1 MNKKIVL
8 ILGIFLLFAFTQG
21 VMAADVDNSTN
32 TITPVADSQEIQTE
46 SNVLQKNNEVQIDN
60 DANILSASSNND
72 ELQAKDTPSEAV
84 GTTYVV
90 NGSAE
95 NQMSDPTIQNAI
107 DKAKAGDTIEI
118 TGKSYEHCH
127 FVIDKQLTIISNVGT
142 TMSVCPSNTA
152 GSGGIGIFYFGPN
165 ASGSIISGFTL
176 ENTWSSSPVTAY
188 GIYVNGAKN
197 IQIENNK
204 ITSVSQGNGIYLN
217 STSNITIANNV
228 ISVSKNGVAFDNSN
242 LITLTNNTITNNIN
256 SGVYIGKN
264 NKNINILENNIS
276 SNKLMGIS
284 LQSADSVNIIGN
296 TIADNRD
303 NTLQTRAEN
312 GYGVYVNSTIKD
324 LKINGNLISE
334 NGNYGVFDTYN
345 AYSSITSNYKSQE
358 INFNIFINHKV
369 RGIFAQQNKDG
380 ESGIIYVGSNVFSCE
395 TLCPNTYYEP
405 GVLRGTGAHGSRDM
419 EFGQLTK
426 ISNGKYQITFINKY
440 TKEVASCLN
449 AGFVTFF
456 LNKEGTSSKIVDGDI
471 YQISAIKNGT
481 AIVNFK
487 NATFKETNN
496 TLVALGPGIGPISQ
510 DNVSTRPC
518 AYYNIPDSDIPSNSS
533 SETNLILQNTSVYH
547 GGSIKYVL
555 TDADGNGISNAIITI
570 TINGQ
575 NYNRT
580 TDSNG
585 IASMKINLVSNK
597 AYTISAVY
605 TGTDD
610 YDESLAN
617 DTLNVLATIN
627 AQDIEKIFRNGTQ
640 YTPKITDSFGNIL
653 ANTTVTM
660 NINGVFYNRTSD
672 KNGIATLSINLNPGT
687 YIITTTNTETGDV
700 ISNTIVVKSNLDQN
714 NNLTKY
720 FKNETQYTIRT
731 LDANGNPI
739 ANQDV
744 TFNINGKLY
753 TRTSNANG
761 IATLS
766 INLNPGDYII
776 TASYNNNSVSN
787 SVKVLSTL
795 TASDLTKTYGTDD
808 PFTAKVVDGQGNLLA
823 NQNVTFNINGV
834 FYNKVTGSDGIAKL
848 NINLMKGEY
857 IITSMYNGYATS
869 NKVTVKA

>member
-8 ILGIFLLFAFTQG
+8 ILSIFMLFAFTQG
-21 VMAADVDNSTN
+21 VMAVDSDNSTN
-32 TITPVADSQEIQTE
+32 VITQENT
-46 SNVLQKNNEVQIDN
+46 VLQENSEVQIN
-60 DANILSASSNND
+60 DNILSTSSDNE
-72 ELQAKDTPSEAV
+72 ELQSV

-90 NGSAE
+90 NDSAE
-95 NQMSDPTIQNAI
+95 NQMTDPTIQNAI
-107 DKAKAGDTIEI
+107 DNAKAGDTIEI

-127 FVIDKQLTIISNVGT
+127 FVIDKQLTIISTVGT
-142 TMSVCPSNTA
+142 TMSACPSHTT

-165 ASGSIISGFTL
+165 ASGSVISGFTL
-176 ENTWSSSPVTAY
+176 ENTWSSSPVEAY
-188 GIYVNGAKN
+188 GIYVNGASD

-217 STSNITIANNV
+217 NTSNITIANNV
-228 ISVSKNGVAFDNSN
+228 MSVSKNGVAFDNSN
-242 LITLTNNTITNNIN
+242 LITLTNNTITNNIQ

-264 NKNINILENNIS
+264 NKNIDILENNIS

-312 GYGVYVNSTIKD
+312 GYGIYVNSTIKD

-334 NGNYGVFDTYN
+334 NGNYGVFDTYL

-358 INFNIFINHKV
+358 INFNIFINHKT
-369 RGIFAQQNKDG
+369 RGVFAQQNKDG
-380 ESGIIYVGSNVFSCE
+380 DTGIIYIGSNVFSYE
-395 TLCPNTYYEP
+395 QLCPSTYYEP
-405 GVLRGTGAHGSRDM
+405 NVLRGNDGSRDM
-419 EFGQLTK
+419 VFSHLTK

-440 TKEVASCLN
+440 TNEVASCLN

-456 LNKEGTSSKIVDGDI
+456 LNKEGKSSAIADGDI

-481 AIVNFK
+481 ATVNFK
-487 NATFKETNN
+487 NATFKKTNN
-496 TLVALGPGIGPISQ
+496 TLIALGPGIGIISQ
-510 DNVSTRPC
+510 NNVSTRPC

-580 TDSNG
+580 TNSNG
-585 IASMKINLVSNK
+585 ITSMKINLASNK

-605 TGTDD
+605 IGNDD

-617 DTLNVLATIN
+617 NTLNVLATIT

-660 NINGVFYNRTSD
+660 NINGVFYKRTSD
-672 KNGIATLSINLNPGT
+672 KNGIATLSINLNSGT
-687 YIITTTNTETGDV
+687 YIITTTNTATDDV

-714 NNLTKY
+714 NDLTKY

-731 LDANGNPI
+731 LDDTGNPL

-744 TFNINGKLY
+744 TFNINGMLY

-787 SVKVLSTL
+787 TAKVLPTL
-795 TASDLTKTYGTDD
+795 TASDLTKTHGSSDS
-808 PFTAKVVDGQGNLLA
+808 FNAKVVDGQGNPLA
-823 NQNVTFNINGV
+823 NQNVKFNINGV
-834 FYNKVTGSDGIAKL
+834 FYNKVTDSNGITKL

-869 NKVTVKA
+869 NKVTVNS

>member
-8 ILGIFLLFAFTQG
+8 ILSIFMLFAFTQS
-21 VMAADVDNSTN
+21 VMAVDNSTN
-32 TITPVADSQEIQTE
+32 VDS
-46 SNVLQKNNEVQIDN
+46 EVQID
-60 DANILSASSNND
+60 DNILSTSSNTE
-72 ELQAKDTPSEAV
+72 ELQSV

-107 DKAKAGDTIEI
+107 DNAKAGDTIEI

-242 LITLTNNTITNNIN
+242 LITLTNNTITNNIQ

-303 NTLQTRAEN
+303 NALQTRAEN

-334 NGNYGVFDTYN
+334 NGNYGVFDTYL

-358 INFNIFINHKV
+358 INFNIFINHKT
-369 RGIFAQQNKDG
+369 RGVFAQQNKDG
-380 ESGIIYVGSNVFSCE
+380 DTGIIYVGSNVFSYE
-395 TLCPNTYYEP
+395 QLCPSTYYEP
-405 GVLRGTGAHGSRDM
+405 NVLRGNDGSRDM
-419 EFGQLTK
+419 VFSQLTK
-426 ISNGKYQITFINKY
+426 ISNGRYQITFINKY
-440 TKEVASCLN
+440 TNEVASCLN

-456 LNKEGTSSKIVDGDI
+456 LNKEGKTSSIADGDI

-481 AIVNFK
+481 ATVNFK
-487 NATFKETNN
+487 NATFKKTNN
-496 TLVALGPGIGPISQ
+496 TLIALGPGIGIISQ
-510 DNVSTRPC
+510 DNTSTRPC

-555 TDADGNGISNAIITI
+555 TDADGNGISNATITI

-585 IASMKINLVSNK
+585 IASMNINLASNK
-597 AYTISAVY
+597 AYSIIAVY
-605 TGTDD
+605 KGNDD

-617 DTLNVLATIN
+617 NTLNVLATIT

-787 SVKVLSTL
+787 SVKVLPTL

>member
-8 ILGIFLLFAFTQG
+8 ILSIFMLFAFTQS
-21 VMAADVDNSTN
+21 VMAVDSDNSTN
-32 TITPVADSQEIQTE
+32 VIIQENTL
-46 SNVLQKNNEVQIDN
+46 LQENSEVQIDDN
-60 DANILSASSNND
+60 VLSTSSNND
-72 ELQAKDTPSEAV
+72 ELQNVE
-84 GTTYVV
+84 TTHVV
-90 NGSAE
+90 NGSSE
-95 NQMSDPTIQNAI
+95 NQMTDPTIQNAI
-107 DKAKAGDTIEI
+107 DNAKAGDTIEI
-118 TGKSYEHCH
+118 TGKNYEHCH

-142 TMSVCPSNTA
+142 TMSVCPSHTT

-165 ASGSIISGFTL
+165 SSGSVISGFTL
-176 ENTWSSSPVTAY
+176 ENTWSSSPVEAY
-188 GIYVNGAKN
+188 GIYVNGANN

-217 STSNITIANNV
+217 KTSNITIANNV
-228 ISVSKNGVAFDNSN
+228 ISSSKNGVSFDNSN
-242 LITLTNNTITNNIN
+242 LITLTNNTITNNIQ

-264 NKNINILENNIS
+264 NKNIDILKNNIS
-276 SNKLMGIS
+276 SNKLIGIS

-296 TIADNRD
+296 TIANNRD
-303 NTLQTRAEN
+303 NTLQERAEN
-312 GYGVYVNSTIKD
+312 GYGVYVNSTIKN
-324 LKINGNLISE
+324 LKINGNLISQ

-358 INFNIFINHKV
+358 INFNIFVNHKT
-369 RGIFAQQNKDG
+369 RGVFAQQNKDG
-380 ESGIIYVGSNVFSCE
+380 DTGIIYVGSNVFSLE
-395 TLCPNTYYEP
+395 QLCPSTYYEP
-405 GVLRGTGAHGSRDM
+405 NVLRGNDGNRDM
-419 EFGQLTK
+419 VFGQLTK

-456 LNKEGTSSKIVDGDI
+456 LNKEGKSSAIADGDI

-481 AIVNFK
+481 ATVNFK
-487 NATFKETNN
+487 NATFKKTNN
-496 TLVALGPGIGPISQ
+496 TLIALGPGIGIISQ

-776 TASYNNNSVSN
+776 TASYNNNSISN
-787 SVKVLSTL
+787 TVKVLPTL
-795 TASDLTKTYGTDD
+795 TASDLTKTYGSSDS
-808 PFTAKVVDGQGNLLA
+808 FNAKVVDGQGNPLA
-823 NQNVTFNINGV
+823 NQNVKFNINGV
-834 FYNKVTGSDGIAKL
+834 FYNKVTDSNGIAKL

-857 IITSMYNGYATS
+857 IITSMYNGYETS
-869 NKVTVKA
+869 NKVTVNS